1 MAIPEPLRSL
11 AGSWTGTNRLQ
22 DPNTNSP
29 QDSPST
35 AILTLLLGGRFLR
48 FDYTWS
54 YHGQPQEG
62 SLLMGGDPSSGSAT
76 VHWIDTWHMS
86 HAVLACQ
93 GTATA
98 NGALN
103 AKGAYPAPPGPDWGW
118 RIAVVPG
125 DALRI
130 VMHNIWPEGKEEL
143 AVEAWYQRA

>member
-1 MAIPEPLRSL
+1 MLDE
-11 AGSWTGTNRLQ
+11 
-22 DPNTNSP
+22 
-29 QDSPST
+29 
-35 AILTLLLGGRFLR
+35 RFLR
-48 FDYTWS
+48 FDYSWS

-62 SLLMGGDPSSGSAT
+62 SLLMGGDPSSSSAT
-76 VHWIDTWHMS
+76 AHWIDTWHMS

-98 NGALN
+98 NGGLDL
-103 AKGAYPAPPGPDWGW
+103 KGSYAAPPGPDWGW

-125 DALRI
+125 DELRI